1 MIRND
6 FMKITEHFD
15 SNEFLCEC
23 GCGRMNMKNSTIEHF
38 EQFFGT
44 LDGVDKIIVSSGCRC
59 PSCSVSVGGY
69 ADDAHTVGIAAD
81 IAAYDRFGNL
91 ISPWKIAEAAEKLG
105 FNGIGVMSTGCHCD
119 ERTTENY
126 KNGHWFGDETTGK
139 NVDTFITKTEMV
151 SDGSIYALQNV
162 LNDKGYR
169 LTVNGVAGKK
179 TISACRNYTI
189 ENGDSGPL
197 TKWVQSRL
205 NSIGFDCG
213 TADGIAGKK
222 TMSAIAEFQ
231 KQKGLG
237 QGYLGGRDWEMLIK

>member
-1 MIRND
+1 
-6 FMKITEHFD
+6 MKITEHFD

-44 LDGVDKIIVSSGCRC
+44 LDGVDKIIVTSGCRC

-81 IAAYDRFGNL
+81 IVAYDRFGNL

-105 FNGIGVMSTGCHCD
+105 FNGIGVMSTACHCD

-126 KNGHWFGDETTGK
+126 KNGHWYGDETTGK
-139 NVDTFITKTEMV
+139 NVDTFITKT
-151 SDGSIYALQNV
+151 DGSIEALQKI
-162 LNDKGYR
+162 LNDKGYS

-205 NSIGFDCG
+205 NNLGYNCG
-213 TADGIAGKK
+213 AADGIAGSK
-222 TMSAIAEFQ
+222 TMSAIANFQ
-231 KQKGLG
+231 RANGLG
-237 QGYLGGRDWEMLIK
+237 IGYLGGSDWDKLIK

>member
-1 MIRND
+1 
-6 FMKITEHFD
+6 MKITEHFD

-44 LDGVDKIIVSSGCRC
+44 LDGVDKIIVTSGCRC

-69 ADDAHTVGIAAD
+69 ADDTHTVGIAAD
-81 IAAYDRFGNL
+81 IVAYDRIGNL

-105 FNGIGVMSTGCHCD
+105 FNGIGIMSTAFHCD

-139 NVDTFITKTEMV
+139 NIDTFITKTGKL
-151 SDGSIYALQNV
+151 SDNAISDLQRI
-162 LNDKGYR
+162 LNAKGYS
-169 LTVNGVAGKK
+169 LAVDGIAGPQ
-179 TISACRNYTI
+179 TISACHNYTI

-205 NSIGFDCG
+205 NNLGYTCG

-222 TMSAIAEFQ
+222 TMSAIANFQ
-231 KQKGLG
+231 RANGLG
-237 QGYLGGRDWEMLIK
+237 IGYLGGGDWDKLIK

>member
-1 MIRND
+1 
-6 FMKITEHFD
+6 MKITEHFD
-15 SNEFLCEC
+15 TNEFLCEC

-38 EQFFGT
+38 EQFFGA
-44 LDGVDKIIVSSGCRC
+44 LEGVDKIIVTSGCRC

-69 ADDAHTVGIAAD
+69 ADDTHTVGIAAD
-81 IAAYDRFGNL
+81 IVAYDRFGNI
-91 ISPWKIAEAAEKLG
+91 ISPWKIAETAEKLG

-139 NVDTFITKTEMV
+139 NVDTFITKTEKL
-151 SDGSIYALQNV
+151 SDSSIELLQKI
-162 LNDKGYR
+162 LIDKGYA
-169 LTVNGVAGKK
+169 LTVNGIPSKK

-213 TADGIAGKK
+213 TADGIAGNK
-222 TMSAIAEFQ
+222 TMSAITEFQ

>member
-1 MIRND
+1 
-6 FMKITEHFD
+6 MKITEHFD

-44 LDGVDKIIVSSGCRC
+44 LDGVDKIIVTSGCRC

-81 IAAYDRFGNL
+81 IVAYDRFGNL
-91 ISPWKIAEAAEKLG
+91 ISPWKIAEVAEKLG
-105 FNGIGVMSTGCHCD
+105 FNGIGVMSTACHCD

-126 KNGHWFGDETTGK
+126 KNGHWFGDETTGE
-139 NVDTFITKTEMV
+139 NVSTFITKTKWL
-151 SDGSIYALQNV
+151 SDSSIDALQNV
-162 LNDKGYR
+162 LNDKGYS
-169 LTVNGVAGKK
+169 LTVDGVAGKK

-237 QGYLGGRDWEMLIK
+237 QGYFGGRDWEMLINNKYSY

>member
-1 MIRND
+1 
-6 FMKITEHFD
+6 MKITEHFD

-44 LDGVDKIIVSSGCRC
+44 LDGVDKVIVTSGCRC

-81 IAAYDRFGNL
+81 IVAYDRFGNL

-105 FNGIGVMSTGCHCD
+105 FNGIGVMSTACHCD

-126 KNGHWFGDETTGK
+126 KNGHWFGDETTGE
-139 NVDTFITKTEMV
+139 NVGTFITKTERL
-151 SDGSIYALQNV
+151 SDSSIDALQNV

-169 LTVNGVAGKK
+169 LTVNGVADKK
-179 TISACRNYTI
+179 TLSACQNYTI

-222 TMSAIAEFQ
+222 TMFAIAAFQ

>member
-1 MIRND
+1 MI

-38 EQFFGT
+38 EKFFGI
-44 LDGVDKIIVSSGCRC
+44 LDGVDKIIVTSGCRC
-59 PSCSVSVGGY
+59 PSYSISVGGY
-69 ADDAHTVGIAAD
+69 ADDAHTIGIAAD
-81 IAAYDRFGNL
+81 IVAYDRFGNL

-105 FNGIGVMSTGCHCD
+105 FNGIGVMSTACHCD

-126 KNGHWFGDETTGK
+126 KNGHWFSDETTGE
-139 NVDTFITKTEMV
+139 NVGTFIAKAERL
-151 SDGSIYALQNV
+151 SDSSIDALQNV
-162 LNDKGYR
+162 LNDKGYS
-169 LTVNGVAGKK
+169 LTVDGVAGQK
-179 TISACRNYTI
+179 TLSACRNYTI

-213 TADGIAGKK
+213 VADGIAGAK
-222 TMSAIAEFQ
+222 TMTAIANFQ
-231 KQKGLG
+231 RANGLG
-237 QGYLGGRDWEMLIK
+237 IGYLGGGDWDKLIK

>member
-1 MIRND
+1 MRND

-38 EQFFGT
+38 EQLFGA

-59 PSCSVSVGGY
+59 PSCSVLVGGY

-81 IAAYDRFGNL
+81 IVAYDRFGNI

-105 FNGIGVMSTGCHCD
+105 FNGIGIMSTACHCD

-139 NVDTFITKTEMV
+139 NVETFITKTEKLA
-151 SDGSIYALQNV
+151 DGSIEMLQTI

-179 TISACRNYTI
+179 TLSACRNYTI

-205 NSIGFDCG
+205 NNLGYNCG
-213 TADGIAGKK
+213 VADGIAGKK
-222 TMSAIAEFQ
+222 TMSAIVAFQ
-231 KQKGLG
+231 KEKGLG

>member
-1 MIRND
+1 
-6 FMKITEHFD
+6 MKITEHFD
-15 SNEFLCEC
+15 TNEFLCEC

-44 LDGVDKIIVSSGCRC
+44 LDGVDKIIVTSGCRC

-81 IAAYDRFGNL
+81 IVAYDRFGNL

-105 FNGIGVMSTGCHCD
+105 FNGIGVMSTACHCD

-126 KNGHWFGDETTGK
+126 KNGHWFGDETSGE
-139 NVDTFITKTEMV
+139 NVSTFITKTEKL
-151 SDGSIYALQNV
+151 SDSSILALQKI
-162 LNDKGYR
+162 LNDKGYS
-169 LTVNGVAGKK
+169 LTVDGVAGQK
-179 TISACRNYTI
+179 TLSACRNYTI

-205 NSIGFDCG
+205 NNLGYNCG
-213 TADGIAGKK
+213 TADGIAGNK
-222 TMSAIAEFQ
+222 TMSAIANFQ
-231 KQKGLG
+231 HANGLG
-237 QGYLGGRDWEMLIK
+237 IGYLGGGDWDKLISK

>member
-1 MIRND
+1 
-6 FMKITEHFD
+6 MKITEHFD

-44 LDGVDKIIVSSGCRC
+44 LDGVDKIIVTSGCRC

-69 ADDAHTVGIAAD
+69 ADDTHTVGIAAD
-81 IAAYDRFGNL
+81 IVAYDRFGNL

-105 FNGIGVMSTGCHCD
+105 FNGIGVMSTACHCD

-126 KNGHWFGDETTGK
+126 KNGHWFGDETTGE
-139 NVDTFITKTEMV
+139 NVGTFITKTERL
-151 SDGSIYALQNV
+151 SDSSIDALQNV
-162 LNDKGYR
+162 LNDKGYS
-169 LTVNGVAGKK
+169 LTVDGVAGQK
-179 TISACRNYTI
+179 TLSACRNYTI

-205 NSIGFDCG
+205 NSLGYNCG
-213 TADGIAGKK
+213 VADGIAGSK
-222 TMSAIAEFQ
+222 TMSAIANFQ
-231 KQKGLG
+231 RANGLG
-237 QGYLGGRDWEMLIK
+237 IGYLGGGDWDKLIK

>member
-1 MIRND
+1 
-6 FMKITEHFD
+6 MKITEHFD

-44 LDGVDKIIVSSGCRC
+44 LDGVDKIIVTSGCRC

-81 IAAYDRFGNL
+81 IVAYDRFGNI
-91 ISPWKIAEAAEKLG
+91 ISPWKIAETAEKLG
-105 FNGIGVMSTGCHCD
+105 FNGIGVMSTACHCD

-139 NVDTFITKTEMV
+139 NVDTFITKTERL
-151 SDGSIYALQNV
+151 SDGSIEALQNI
-162 LNDKGYR
+162 LNDKGYN
-169 LTVNGVAGKK
+169 LTVNGIAGKK
-179 TISACRNYTI
+179 TLSACRNYTI
-189 ENGDSGPL
+189 ENDDSGPL
-197 TKWVQSRL
+197 TKWIQSRL

-222 TMSAIAEFQ
+222 TMRAIAAFQ

-237 QGYLGGRDWEMLIK
+237 QGYFGGRDWEMLIK

>member
-1 MIRND
+1 MR
-6 FMKITEHFD
+6 ITEHFD

-23 GCGRMNMKNSTIEHF
+23 GCGRMNMKNTTIEHF

-44 LDGVDKIIVSSGCRC
+44 LDGVDKIIVTSGCRC

-81 IAAYDRFGNL
+81 IVAYDRFGNI
-91 ISPWKIAEAAEKLG
+91 ISPWKIAETAEKLG

-139 NVDTFITKTEMV
+139 NVDTFITKTERL
-151 SDGSIYALQNV
+151 SDGSIEALQNI
-162 LNDKGYR
+162 LIDKGYR

-189 ENGDSGPL
+189 ENGDIGPL

-213 TADGIAGKK
+213 TADGIAGNK

-237 QGYLGGRDWEMLIK
+237 QGYLGGRDWEMLLK

>member
-1 MIRND
+1 
-6 FMKITEHFD
+6 MKITEHFD

-44 LDGVDKIIVSSGCRC
+44 LDGVDKIIVTSGCRC

-81 IAAYDRFGNL
+81 IVAYDRFGNL

-105 FNGIGVMSTGCHCD
+105 FNGIGVMSTACHCD

-139 NVDTFITKTEMV
+139 NVDTFITKTERL
-151 SDGSIYALQNV
+151 SDGSIEALQNV

-169 LTVNGVAGKK
+169 LTVNGVASKK
-179 TISACRNYTI
+179 TLSACRNYTI
-189 ENGDSGPL
+189 GNGDSGPL

-213 TADGIAGKK
+213 TADGIAGNK

-231 KQKGLG
+231 KEKGLG
-237 QGYLGGRDWEMLIK
+237 QGYLGGRDWDMLIK